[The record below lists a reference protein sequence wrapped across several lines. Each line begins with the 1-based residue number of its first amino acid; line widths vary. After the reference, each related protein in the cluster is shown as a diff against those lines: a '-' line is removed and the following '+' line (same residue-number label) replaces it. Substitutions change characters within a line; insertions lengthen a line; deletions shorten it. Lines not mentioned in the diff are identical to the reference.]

1 MNQYLAVESTFKSK
15 DARLNHK
22 DSQRSKILKEIFYLE
37 TRVLRSNSEAEGS
50 APLHNIWLVSQFSS
64 GYVSD
69 LWEYLYLVRAYQASY
84 IWIVRGES
92 WNLLER
98 SYLLE
103 LWSSSSLSFNIPS
116 ELRLKTRQKFLLC
129 RSLLSKS
136 PHSFL
141 FTAMRA
147 WYL

>member
-1 MNQYLAVESTFKSK
+1 MNQYLAVESKSK

-22 DSQRSKILKEIFYLE
+22 ESQRSKIRMKSFIWRLE
-37 TRVLRSNSEAEGS
+37 SCVATVRLWAVRLYTTSQM
-50 APLHNIWLVSQFSS
+50 SQFSS
-64 GYVSD
+64 GYVSE

-98 SYLLE
+98 SHLLE
-103 LWSSSSLSFNIPS
+103 LWSSSSLCFNIPS